1 MTRKNKVGIPLL
13 SEPPRQKQYF
23 AEKQKRPE
31 RELSWREIKR
41 LVFSKC
47 DGCCYYCGEDLI
59 QETATVDHYVAKFH
73 SGTDE
78 LSNLVPCC
86 VRCNDLKGNLT
97 VESWRRKFETIFNES
112 KFYAERER

>member
-13 SEPPRQKQYF
+13 NEPRPAKEYF
-23 AEKQKRPE
+23 KAREKKLSK
-31 RELSWREIKR
+31 ELSWREIKR

-73 SGTDE
+73 SGSDE

-97 VESWRRKFETIFNES
+97 VERWRAKFETIFQES
-112 KFYAERER
+112 QFYAERER